1 MTQMSDHRRCRIA
14 LPRAN
19 RSSRQGGSL
28 LARALHE
35 SPAPVYVFLF
45 ALLVGGCVIP
55 PSLSSNRVDAGANSP
70 PMIVDVKSLNPL
82 VEGSQVTIA
91 VTNPD
96 TFTLDLLDTDTDDTL
111 YVRMFV
117 DYNKT
122 EPTPV
127 RVNCPPSATTR
138 TPARTVV
145 CNIMGLCAPSDVGQ
159 ARGMSIVVFDRQP
172 LDDGS
177 PPLYQSMPPD
187 GLSTDRFYYL
197 NCQ

>member
-1 MTQMSDHRRCRIA
+1 MTQMSDHRRCRFA
-14 LPRAN
+14 PSRPN

-35 SPAPVYVFLF
+35 VRGPVYVLPF

-82 VEGSQVTIA
+82 LEGSQVTIA
-91 VTNPD
+91 VNNPD
-96 TFTLDLLDTDTDDTL
+96 PVTLDLLDTDSDDTL

-122 EPTPV
+122 EATPT
-127 RVNCPPSATTR
+127 RVNCPPSTTTK

-145 CNIMGLCAPSDVGQ
+145 CNISGLCAPSDVGQ
-159 ARGMSIVVFDRQP
+159 PRGMSIVVFDRQP

-177 PPLYQSMPPD
+177 TPLYQAMPPD